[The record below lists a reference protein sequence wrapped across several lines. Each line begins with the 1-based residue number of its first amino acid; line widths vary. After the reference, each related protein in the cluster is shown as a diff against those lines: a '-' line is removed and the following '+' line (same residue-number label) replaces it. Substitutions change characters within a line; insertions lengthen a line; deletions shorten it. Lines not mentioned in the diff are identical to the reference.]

1 MDTRQHPPEEII
13 ESMKASFSRMLL
25 ALYAAQRLARDPE
38 RQEEVAE
45 AIAHAETLERET
57 MKMLGEPSQ
66 IEYLRELIR
75 HTGDLEE
82 LAQFLAQDAGLPP
95 SKLS

>member
-1 MDTRQHPPEEII
+1 MDNRQHSLQEVV
-13 ESMKASFSRMLL
+13 ESMKASLSRMLL
-25 ALYAAQRLARDPE
+25 ALYAARRLARDPE

-45 AIAHAETLERET
+45 AIVHAENLERET

-75 HTGDLEE
+75 HTGDLAE